1 MAGDLVQIP
10 VSIGSRRCVMTA
22 VELSV
27 VVGFLLLPAL
37 TVPWVVTLG
46 SLACEILRRRI
57 WYKMLV
63 NVANQTTPVCVAAV
77 AFSWLHPGPA
87 TASAPAW
94 LALIVATLV
103 FSLLNALCASTVIA
117 TATQSRVWPAIKRAL
132 PAQAVN
138 CVGNLLLALVG
149 LILWVVPRAG
159 VVVVPVAAVAAWWEY
174 RRLLRTRTERDGLAL
189 LDRASRPIAAL
200 DPLAAFT
207 EVADRA
213 GDLLGADEVQV
224 RVLAWPPHDAAWCFR
239 RRRGTAD
246 AWEQTV
252 ADADAEQPALA
263 VPLVSGSAV
272 LGSLELRIDHAL
284 SVQERHVL
292 NAFAATVASAVDH
305 ARGFAAA
312 THAASHDPLTGLSNR
327 PGLAARITEAL
338 AGRPPLVIEGGGR
351 RTPID
356 GDGLAALL
364 LLDLDH
370 FKEVND
376 TLGHE
381 AGDRLLVEVG
391 RRLQGCLREHDV
403 VARLGGDEFAILL
416 RGLHD
421 AEAAVTSGL
430 SLLQRLTEPVE
441 LDGLRLP
448 LEGSVGVAVAGQ
460 DADDVD
466 GLLRCADIAMYEAK
480 RRRNTVVRYQ
490 PSQDTSSPERL
501 ALIGELQT
509 GIRRGELV
517 LHYQP
522 KIDLRTARMAG
533 AEALV
538 RWQHPT
544 RGLLYPGDFI
554 DAVERTGLV
563 VELTLEVLDIA
574 VREAVE
580 WQRLRRAGDTP
591 VTVAVNIS
599 RRCLVHREFPQE
611 VVAVLLRHGLP
622 GRALTL
628 EITETM
634 ELAELEVVEDVLTR
648 LRELGVHLSVDDFG
662 TGYSSMS
669 FFQRVQVDEVKI
681 DGSFV
686 QAMHRSSSARAIVR
700 STLELGHGVGLPVV
714 AEGVETADQLAELIA
729 AGCDSGQGY
738 YLGRPMPGPMLHELL
753 GRPHPHVLAELE
765 GRPVDRA
772 VEHAAACD

>member
-1 MAGDLVQIP
+1 VRA
-10 VSIGSRRCVMTA
+10 
-22 VELSV
+22 
-27 VVGFLLLPAL
+27 
-37 TVPWVVTLG
+37 
-46 SLACEILRRRI
+46 
-57 WYKMLV
+57 
-63 NVANQTTPVCVAAV
+63 
-77 AFSWLHPGPA
+77 
-87 TASAPAW
+87 
-94 LALIVATLV
+94 
-103 FSLLNALCASTVIA
+103 
-117 TATQSRVWPAIKRAL
+117 AL

-149 LILWVVPRAG
+149 LVLWVVPRAG

-213 GDLLGADEVQV
+213 GDLLGADEAEV
-224 RVLAWPPHDAAWCFR
+224 RVLAWPPQDAPWRFR
-239 RRRGTAD
+239 RRRGTDD
-246 AWEQTV
+246 AWEPTG
-252 ADADAEQPALA
+252 ADSESEQPAHA
-263 VPLVSGSAV
+263 VPLVSGSTV

-327 PGLAARITEAL
+327 AGLAVRITEAL

-376 TLGHE
+376 TVGHE

-480 RRRNTVVRYQ
+480 RRRNTVVRYE

-648 LRELGVHLSVDDFG
+648 LRELEVHLSVDDFG

-738 YLGRPMPGPMLHELL
+738 YLGRPMPGAMLHELL

-765 GRPVDRA
+765 GRPVAGA